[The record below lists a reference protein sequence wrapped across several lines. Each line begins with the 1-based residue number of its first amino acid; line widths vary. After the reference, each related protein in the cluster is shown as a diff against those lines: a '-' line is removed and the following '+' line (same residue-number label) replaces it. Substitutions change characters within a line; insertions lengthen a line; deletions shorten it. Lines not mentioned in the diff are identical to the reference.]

1 MEKGRNAQVNNAGQ
15 EGFSP
20 RLSPVELRNLQL
32 INDPA
37 VSGYHQGGRKPFGI
51 HVGDGEQVDLSV
63 SPGGSVACIGTPA
76 ERPVVEQTCCK
87 GFHYTLLPEG
97 GARLDAFVGGED
109 AIQEEL
115 ELADQPNAAKEPES
129 ARGFC
134 VTIPLQVEGH
144 PVTALEP
151 ALFPAEARVLRVR
164 LGDPLEGEEPLF
176 STDGLALYSPFGTR
190 LLQLAACCQHYHV
203 SDACVEIA
211 PRAFDSAASLK
222 RVELP
227 QGLRSIGRLAF
238 AKSGLQAVEIPPS
251 VEVVGEKAFYSC
263 RQLTACTFAPGLRTL
278 GAEAFA
284 NSGLARAALPA
295 TLRELGAAAF
305 NGTPAQ
311 KRLAEGA
318 VVIDERNLHL
328 SLDESGGLY
337 AGGVLIEYLG
347 CSRAYEVR
355 PGTWRIGD
363 GACRR
368 NQQLQAVVL
377 PEGVGEIGD
386 EAFRGCRNLEYLAL
400 PESLEQIGARA
411 FMDTRI
417 RELHL
422 SKNVLHIG
430 ESALL
435 VQGESPQH
443 VAGLSAKVE
452 LDPDN
457 IFFYVES
464 GLLCQRGGGEA
475 GGDACVLYVG
485 PDNVV
490 RIPQAVN
497 RLLPN
502 AMSGASG
509 IDELYIHGHLHSI
522 CRDALTVARS
532 IPLLH
537 VEFAEPLD
545 GCAGCDFVVPSLS
558 ARYRVLT
565 NLFTTSAKGTVF
577 DFDYY
582 DSWVSNATR
591 LEEFAPAA
599 LQRLANPVR
608 LSARSRE
615 VYLGIIA
622 RKQGQICRLFSK
634 AGNMGALALMCSL
647 GVLGRDAVEEEIQA
661 AADEGQAQ
669 AMACLLELKRRQGWA
684 GGGLDLSI

>member
-1 MEKGRNAQVNNAGQ
+1 METGRKTQVNNAGR

-63 SPGGSVACIGTPA
+63 SAGGNVARLDVPVD
-76 ERPVVEQTCCK
+76 RPVVEQTCCQ
-87 GFHYTLLPEG
+87 GFRYTLLPEG
-97 GARLDAFVGGED
+97 GVRLDAFTGGESAVAED
-109 AIQEEL
+109 IELAEEL
-115 ELADQPNAAKEPES
+115 NAAKE
-129 ARGFC
+129 AGTVRGRR
-134 VTIPLQVEGH
+134 VTIPQQVEGR
-144 PVTALEP
+144 PVLQIEPGLFAGFDDVLEIRLGQSPEGLEP
-151 ALFPAEARVLRVR
+151 AFT
-164 LGDPLEGEEPLF
+164 
-176 STDGLALYSPFGTR
+176 TDGLALYSADGSR
-190 LLQLAACCQHYHV
+190 LLQLAAHCSSYQV
-203 SDACVEIA
+203 SEACVEIA
-211 PRAFDSAASLK
+211 PRSFDSAAYLK

-238 AKSGLQAVEIPPS
+238 AKSGLQAVEIPSS

-263 RQLTACTFAPGLRTL
+263 RQLTACTFAPGLRVI
-278 GAEAFA
+278 GVEAFA
-284 NSGLARAALPA
+284 NSGLARAVLPA
-295 TLRELGAAAF
+295 TLQELGAAAF

-311 KRLAEGA
+311 KRLAEA
-318 VVIDERNLHL
+318 AIVIDERNLHL

-337 AGGVLIEYLG
+337 AGGVLLEYLG

-355 PGTWRIGD
+355 PGTWRIGE

-422 SKNVLHIG
+422 SKNVLRIG

-443 VAGLSAKVE
+443 AAGLSAKVE

-464 GLLCQRGGGEA
+464 GLLCQRGGGDA

-485 PDNVV
+485 PDNIV

-532 IPLLH
+532 IPVLH

-545 GCAGCDFVVPSLS
+545 GCPGCDFIVPSLS

-565 NLFTTSAKGTVF
+565 NLLTTSAKGTVF

-634 AGNMGALALMCSL
+634 AGNMGALELMCSL
-647 GVLGRDAVEEEIQA
+647 GVLGRDTVEEEIQA